1 MFIDLCLH
9 ADSSIDGASLALMLE
24 ELEAYYNEGSN
35 LLRSGF
41 EHSVRDAL
49 SVDAAKATEFWKG
62 ILQGE

>member
-1 MFIDLCLH
+1 
-9 ADSSIDGASLALMLE
+9 MLE